1 MNLDLTGKT
10 AWVCGS
16 TQGIGKAAA
25 IELALLGANVTLLAR
40 NEEKLKEVVVEL
52 PRKGNQTHGYLAIDF
67 SQTNLIKPTVDK
79 HLAKYPD
86 VHILINNTGG
96 PASGG
101 IIEADISQFTEAFQ
115 SQVVAA
121 QLLTQAVVPGMK
133 AFGYGRIVNITS
145 VGMKEPIVGLGVSNT
160 IRAAMGNWGKS
171 MANELG
177 KFGITVNNV
186 LPGYTTTA
194 RLEKINETR
203 AKASNKSIDEVEKE
217 LIKDIP
223 IGRFTTTEETGA
235 VIAFLCSPAA
245 ASVTGTSIPVDGGR
259 LSSH

>member
-1 MNLDLTGKT
+1 MNLDLKGKT

-16 TQGIGKAAA
+16 TQGIGKATA
-25 IELALLGANVTLLAR
+25 IELALLGAHVTLLAR
-40 NEEKLKEVVVEL
+40 NEEKLKEVVAEL
-52 PRKGNQTHGYLAIDF
+52 PRKENQTHGYLTIDF
-67 SQTNLIKPTVDK
+67 SQISLIKSIVDK
-79 HLAKYPD
+79 HLAKFPD

-101 IIEADISQFTEAFQ
+101 ILEADVSQFTEAFQ
-115 SQVVAA
+115 SQVIAA

-133 AFGYGRIVNITS
+133 AASFGRIINITS

-160 IRAAMGNWGKS
+160 VRAAMGNWGKS

-194 RLEKINETR
+194 RLEKINQTR
-203 AKASNKSIDEVEKE
+203 AEASKKSIEEVEKE
-217 LIKDIP
+217 LLKDIA
-223 IGRFTTTEETGA
+223 IGRFTTPEETA
-235 VIAFLCSPAA
+235 AMIAFLCSPAA